1 MHTLIASL
9 TLFAVA
15 TVDLLGAQ
23 ERPKIESASDTVLVD
38 ESLRIRVSGLR
49 PGEEATMRLTLTA
62 PNAGWETGVWSSA
75 ATYRADAA
83 GRIDLATAA
92 AVSGSYTAVSPMGL
106 VWGAVRDTAQ
116 KDFAPGPE
124 RVDLTIETADRTAA
138 TKTFWRRRAA
148 LGVRVST
155 VTDSGLVAS
164 LHLPARPGRHP
175 ALVILGGSECGKRSA
190 EQRADLLASYGY
202 AALALAYCAWP
213 DKDGRTPAG
222 MDRLPRGVFE
232 VPVEYVET
240 ALRWLAAHP
249 EVDPGRIGLWG
260 TSKGAELALLVAVD
274 NTMLRAV
281 VAVVPSSVAWPGLTT
296 PWRSGPSWTRGGMP
310 IPFVP
315 FSRDSA
321 LMRLLSH
328 PRNPT
333 LAHMY
338 LASLQDGAAVGRA
351 AIPVERITAP
361 LFLVS
366 GTDDTLWP
374 SAVMA
379 DMILGRLR
387 ERGSSLPVVHVRN
400 ENAGHAIAPPYY
412 PTTEVATRL
421 GGTPLGNA
429 VAQEHSWRQALEF
442 LERHLKRERK

>member
-1 MHTLIASL
+1 MRKLIVSLCLLVAS
-9 TLFAVA
+9 
-15 TVDLLGAQ
+15 VDLLGAQ
-23 ERPKIESASDTVLVD
+23 GRPKIETPSDTVLVD
-38 ESLRIRVSGLR
+38 EPFRIRASGLR
-49 PGEEATMRLTLTA
+49 PGEEATIRLTLTA
-62 PNAGWETGVWSSA
+62 PNAGWETGVWNSA

-83 GRIDLATAA
+83 GRIDLATAT
-92 AVSGSYTAVSPMGL
+92 AVAGSYTGVSQMGL

-116 KDFAPGPE
+116 KDLAPGLE
-124 RVDLTIETADRTAA
+124 RVDLAVETTDRIAA

-148 LGVRVST
+148 SGVRVST
-155 VTDSGLVAS
+155 ITDSGLVAS

-175 ALVILGGSECGKRSA
+175 AVVILGGSECGKRSA
-190 EQRADLLASYGY
+190 GQRADLLASHGY
-202 AALALAYCAWP
+202 AGLALAYCAWP
-213 DKDGRTPAG
+213 EKDGRMPAG
-222 MDRLPRGVFE
+222 MERLPRGVFE
-232 VPVEYVET
+232 VPVEYVEI
-240 ALRWLAAHP
+240 ALRRVAAHP
-249 EVDPGRIGLWG
+249 EVDAGRIGLWG
-260 TSKGAELALLVAVD
+260 TSKGAELALLVAVG
-274 NTMLRAV
+274 NTMLHAV

-310 IPFVP
+310 IAFVP

-328 PRNPT
+328 PRDPT

-338 LASLQDGAAVGRA
+338 LASLQDSAAVGRA
-351 AIPVERITAP
+351 AIPVERIAAP
-361 LFLVS
+361 LFVVS

-387 ERGSSLPVVHVRN
+387 ERGSNMPVVHVRS

-412 PTTEVATRL
+412 PTTEVAKRL

-429 VAQEHSWRQALEF
+429 VAQEESWRQALEF
-442 LERHLKRERK
+442 LERHLKRGNK